1 MPCCR
6 RAGPVCNAARK
17 TAERPRQRP
26 PGTAGWGDRAGRQ
39 RDLWV
44 KHPSN
49 PLAPFRAWV
58 FNGSCN
64 DTRATPC
71 PHWTEPRDITLLFFT
86 IWPLFALICLGY
98 LLFQRGFP
106 DPGFWPAAERINYF
120 LLFPALL
127 VSSLA
132 DAPVRDPQVLRLG
145 GTAVVIILIAAIA
158 LSLARRAIPMPAAR
172 FGPLLQ
178 GTVRFNTYLGLAIL
192 ATLAGPAGIERAA
205 LYLAIA
211 VPLVNLLSIMALTE
225 AGKARTPLALLRTM
239 ARNPLILACLGG
251 ITLALTGWGLPFGT
265 GRFLD
270 LLAQASLPLGL
281 LCVGAAL
288 QPAALRRDGLMLGA
302 IAALRLVLM
311 PLLAALI
318 ARAFGLSGVE
328 ALVLIVFSAI
338 PTAPTAY
345 VLTRQLNG
353 DGTLMAGIVTSQT
366 IAAIATIPAV
376 LWVLGP

>member
-1 MPCCR
+1 
-6 RAGPVCNAARK
+6 
-17 TAERPRQRP
+17 
-26 PGTAGWGDRAGRQ
+26 
-39 RDLWV
+39 
-44 KHPSN
+44 
-49 PLAPFRAWV
+49 
-58 FNGSCN
+58 
-64 DTRATPC
+64 
-71 PHWTEPRDITLLFFT
+71 LLFFT

-288 QPAALRRDGLMLGA
+288 QPAALRRDVLMLGA

>member
-1 MPCCR
+1 VV
-6 RAGPVCNAARK
+6 ANAVIIGRIK
-17 TAERPRQRP
+17 TV
-26 PGTAGWGDRAGRQ
+26 GRDYTFEIQ
-39 RDLWV
+39 QDF
-44 KHPSN
+44 KANYPSN
-49 PLAPFRAWV
+49 PLASPCASV
-58 FNGSCN
+58 FNGA
-64 DTRATPC
+64 ATTPARLPVC
-71 PHWTEPRDITLLFFT
+71 AGQGQRDITVLFFT

-98 LLFQRGFP
+98 ILVRGGFP

-127 VSSLA
+127 LSSLA
-132 DAPVRDPQVLRLG
+132 DAPVRDPQLLRLG
-145 GTAVVIILIAAIA
+145 CAAVLTILFAALA
-158 LSLARRAIPMPAAR
+158 LALARRAYPLPAAR

-192 ATLAGPAGIERAA
+192 ATLAGPVGIERAA

-211 VPLVNLLSIMALTE
+211 VPLVNVLSIMALTE
-225 AGKARTPLALLRTM
+225 AGQARRPLAMLRTM

-251 ITLALTGWGLPFGT
+251 IALALTGWGLPFGT
-265 GRFLD
+265 GHFLD

-288 QPAALRRDGLMLGA
+288 QPAALRCDGLTLVVSG
-302 IAALRLVLM
+302 ALRLLLM
-311 PLLAALI
+311 PLLATLI
-318 ARAFGLSGVE
+318 ARTVGLSGVE

-338 PTAPTAY
+338 PTAPTSY

-366 IAAIATIPAV
+366 IAAIATIPLV
-376 LWVLGP
+376 LWVLGH

>member
-1 MPCCR
+1 M
-6 RAGPVCNAARK
+6 
-17 TAERPRQRP
+17 
-26 PGTAGWGDRAGRQ
+26 
-39 RDLWV
+39 
-44 KHPSN
+44 
-49 PLAPFRAWV
+49 
-58 FNGSCN
+58 
-64 DTRATPC
+64 
-71 PHWTEPRDITLLFFT
+71 LFFT

-265 GRFLD
+265 GRFLE

-288 QPAALRRDGLMLGA
+288 QPAALRRDVLMLGA

>member
-1 MPCCR
+1 M
-6 RAGPVCNAARK
+6 
-17 TAERPRQRP
+17 
-26 PGTAGWGDRAGRQ
+26 
-39 RDLWV
+39 
-44 KHPSN
+44 
-49 PLAPFRAWV
+49 
-58 FNGSCN
+58 
-64 DTRATPC
+64 
-71 PHWTEPRDITLLFFT
+71 LFFT

-288 QPAALRRDGLMLGA
+288 QPAALRRDVLMLGA

>member
-1 MPCCR
+1 M
-6 RAGPVCNAARK
+6 
-17 TAERPRQRP
+17 
-26 PGTAGWGDRAGRQ
+26 
-39 RDLWV
+39 
-44 KHPSN
+44 
-49 PLAPFRAWV
+49 
-58 FNGSCN
+58 
-64 DTRATPC
+64 
-71 PHWTEPRDITLLFFT
+71 LFFT

-98 LLFQRGFP
+98 VLVRRGFP

-127 VSSLA
+127 LGSLA

-145 GTAVVIILIAAIA
+145 GAAVVIILIAALA
-158 LSLARRAIPMPAAR
+158 LSLTRRARPAPAAR
-172 FGPLLQ
+172 FGPVLQ

-192 ATLAGPAGIERAA
+192 ATLSGPAGIERAA

-211 VPLVNLLSIMALTE
+211 VPLVNVLSIMALTE
-225 AGKARTPLALLRTM
+225 AGQARTPLSMLRTM

-251 ITLALTGWGLPFGT
+251 IAMALTGWGLPFGT

-270 LLAQASLPLGL
+270 LVAQASLPLGL

-288 QPAALRRDGLMLGA
+288 QPAALRRDGLTLASTAG
-302 IAALRLVLM
+302 LRLLLM

-318 ARAFGLSGVE
+318 ARAFGLTGTE
-328 ALVLIVFSAI
+328 ALGLVVFSAI
-338 PTAPTAY
+338 PTAPTSY

-366 IAAIATIPAV
+366 LAAIATIPLV
-376 LWVLGP
+376 LWIFGT